1 MLDAKIRMTDEARE
15 LRQIH
20 TFLSHLNGKQ
30 PSRENVHYVRYSHH
44 PEAGD
49 VSDEE
54 LMMDILLEL
63 PEQHAEYCRMKGFK
77 AAGIEEEEAADV
89 LTDLA

>member
-1 MLDAKIRMTDEARE
+1 
-15 LRQIH
+15 
-20 TFLSHLNGKQ
+20 
-30 PSRENVHYVRYSHH
+30 
-44 PEAGD
+44 
-49 VSDEE
+49 
-54 LMMDILLEL
+54 MMDILLEL